1 MSAAPSAVYYNG
13 KLYVFHQG
21 ESNDGQLWYTTFDG
35 TTWSGD
41 TKVPNV
47 GMSAAPSAVAYNGQI
62 YVFHQ
67 GVANDG
73 QLWYTVYNGSNWI
86 MPDTQIQNLGLS
98 GSPSAVD
105 FGGGI
110 SLFHQGEG
118 NNGQVWYT
126 SAGDGKDWGKD
137 TLVPL
142 NVGMSA
148 SPSSVVV

>member
-1 MSAAPSAVYYNG
+1 MSESPSAIYYNNKLYVFHQGSGEDGQLWYSTYNGSAWGGDTQVQNVGMSAAPSVVYYNG
-13 KLYVFHQG
+13 QLYVFHQG
-21 ESNDGQLWYTTFDG
+21 ES
-35 TTWSGD
+35 
-41 TKVPNV
+41 
-47 GMSAAPSAVAYNGQI
+47 
-62 YVFHQ
+62 
-67 GVANDG
+67 NDG

-105 FGGGI
+105 FGSGI
-110 SLFHQGEG
+110 SLFHQGAG

-126 SAGDGKDWGKD
+126 SAGDGTDWGKD

-142 NVGMSA
+142 NVGISA